1 MRGCSCVLKLGW
13 WVGADE
19 ALTAQA
25 APQASYLVRFTRGR
39 EGPPFLKRASI
50 VACLGLNPCTGG
62 PGFFVPKGKGWC
74 PACAHFGSRYRGET
88 PTGGGG
94 AACPEGQGEADG
106 GSAPRLGRALPHARA
121 NGPPT
126 AGAALRPRPSGHRL
140 CDPEKES
147 PGDAGGPQD
156 QPPARS
162 DVSPVLR
169 GQRWPRRSIKA
180 ELSSEN
186 LWSCLVS
193 VHRVLHVHGVL
204 RCTGSRP
211 RGKRRGF
218 LGSQDQPVIERER
231 TQSLVEPFLSSG

>member
-25 APQASYLVRFTRGR
+25 APQASYLVHFTRGR

-106 GSAPRLGRALPHARA
+106 GSAPGRRPGWGALC
-121 NGPPT
+121 PT
-126 AGAALRPRPSGHRL
+126 PVRTALRLQEPRSGRGPAGTVSVTRRRNLQGTPEAPKTSRRL
-140 CDPEKES
+140 VP
-147 PGDAGGPQD
+147 
-156 QPPARS
+156 

-169 GQRWPRRSIKA
+169 GQRWPRRS
-180 ELSSEN
+180 
-186 LWSCLVS
+186 
-193 VHRVLHVHGVL
+193 
-204 RCTGSRP
+204 
-211 RGKRRGF
+211 KRRS
-218 LGSQDQPVIERER
+218 LALR
-231 TQSLVEPFLSSG
+231 TFDLV